1 LTAAVIIGAVL
12 LVLIILLQS
21 SVRMIVDYRGGKLR
35 FEVKYLFLTLFP
47 FKKRKKKK
55 RRKKKKKT
63 AAPAENSIIS
73 PLPQTEADSEPDT
86 QTGGGKTKRSA
97 AEIIEIAKS
106 TIEKVKRI
114 YGSSERGIKHVLA
127 KLAVEDLFIN
137 IKIGTDDAAK
147 TGTYYGWVSA
157 AVYNAIGF
165 LRPLTTLY
173 IKDIE
178 IIPDFEGNDS
188 VFDISFAVTV
198 TVRRLLSSGLL
209 IGWGFWR
216 DRKKYRTNKQEDK

>member
-1 LTAAVIIGAVL
+1 
-12 LVLIILLQS
+12 
-21 SVRMIVDYRGGKLR
+21 MIVDYRGGKLR

-55 RRKKKKKT
+55 RRKSKKKT

-73 PLPQTEADSEPDT
+73 PLPETEADSEPDT
-86 QTGGGKTKRSA
+86 QTTAAKTKRST
-97 AEIIEIAKS
+97 AEIIEIIKS
-106 TIEKVKRI
+106 TLEKAKLI
-114 YGSSERGIKHVLA
+114 YGSSERGVRHVLA
-127 KLAVEDLFIN
+127 KLAIEDLCIN

-157 AVYNAIGF
+157 AVYNTIGF

-173 IKDIE
+173 IRDLE
-178 IIPDFEGNDS
+178 IIPDFEGNES

-198 TVRRLLSSGLL
+198 TVRRLLSSGFL
-209 IGWGFWR
+209 IGWGFLR
-216 DRKKYRTNKQEDK
+216 DRNKYKTNKQEDK